1 MPNGPI
7 YPDTYGILQH
17 IQTIMQ
23 SATLANGQPAYSN
36 VIIGGLKDYTDLL
49 PVGTSLPVN
58 GSSERYTLGR
68 SAKIHDIPHIA
79 VGSVVSYANASTAM
93 QQICAIRD
101 AVVFLFMQSA
111 TLNMSGP
118 IIINV
123 VPNSEKWPF
132 FKLNGQP
139 VQGHEFLLS
148 VKFQYTLPNGPQP

>member
-7 YPDTYGILQH
+7 APNTYGILQA

-23 SATLANGQPAYSN
+23 SAQVNGSPAYSN

-58 GSSERYTLGR
+58 GTSERYTLGR

-79 VGSVVSYANASTAM
+79 IGSVVSYTNASIAM

-101 AVVFLFMQSA
+101 AVMFLFMQSA

-148 VKFQYTLPNGPQP
+148 VKYQYTLPSGPQP